1 MTVQELIDE
10 LNKIENKNDAVK
22 FVSNQTLENYIIVDR
37 IETAHEYTFYL
48 EIE

>member
-1 MTVQELIDE
+1 MTVQEIIDE
-10 LNKIENKNDAVK
+10 LNKVKNKDIEVE

-48 EIE
+48 EI